1 MATTLVP
8 PGPKVLFPFRLLNN
22 FRNAPIRFLTRM
34 TSNYG
39 DIVYFKA
46 AGRDVYLFNDPESIQ
61 QILVTHQHSFI
72 KGFALRRT
80 KNLIGEGLLT
90 SEGELHLR
98 QRRMIQPM
106 FHRERIAGYAGTMV
120 SLAEYVSDDWEDGS
134 TLDMH
139 AEMTHLTLL
148 IVAKTLFDTDVES
161 EAGEIGQVVT
171 TLITSFTRNLGPLA
185 DLRLRLPLP
194 STRRILA
201 ARERLEAGIEAMIA
215 ERRAG
220 GDRGDLLSMLI
231 AAQDDEDGQQR
242 MSDKQVRDEVLT
254 LFLAGH
260 ETTANALTWSLY
272 LLSQNPEAARQLYAE
287 LQQVLN
293 GRSPAYEDV
302 ESLSYTRMVLS
313 EAMRLYPPAWII
325 TRTAMEDVEIGGY
338 LVPKGASVL
347 PSQWVV
353 HHSERY
359 YPEPF
364 KFDPQ
369 RWTPEN
375 VAARPKMAYFPF
387 GGGARV
393 CIGESFAWMEGILLL
408 ATLVQ
413 KWELSLEPGFPV
425 ELLPEITLRP
435 KYGMRMKLKRRQ

>member
-1 MATTLVP
+1 
-8 PGPKVLFPFRLLNN
+8 VLFPLRLLNN

-34 TSNYG
+34 TSTYG
-39 DIVYFKA
+39 DIVYFRA
-46 AGRDVYLFNDPESIQ
+46 ARRDIYLFNDPESIQ
-61 QILVTHQHSFI
+61 QILVTHQNSFH
-72 KGFALRRT
+72 KGLALQRT
-80 KNLIGEGLLT
+80 KNLLGEGLLT
-90 SEGELHLR
+90 SEDELHLR

-106 FHRERIAGYAGTMV
+106 FHRQRIAGYAGTMV
-120 SLAEYVSDDWEDGS
+120 SLAEYLAGDWQDGA
-134 TLDMH
+134 TLDVH

-171 TLITSFTRNLGPLA
+171 TLITNFTRTLGPLA

-194 STRRILA
+194 ATKRILA

-231 AAQDDEDGQQR
+231 AAQDEEDQQHR

-260 ETTANALTWSLY
+260 ETTANALTWALY
-272 LLSQNPEAARQLYAE
+272 LLSQNPAAARQLHTE
-287 LQQVLN
+287 LKQVLN
-293 GRSPAYEDV
+293 GRSPTYEDV
-302 ESLSYTRMVLS
+302 EALSYTRMVLS
-313 EAMRLYPPAWII
+313 EAMRLYPPAWIL

-338 LVPKGASVL
+338 LIPKGSTVL
-347 PSQWVV
+347 SSQWVV
-353 HHSERY
+353 HHNGRY
-359 YPEPF
+359 YPEPL
-364 KFDPQ
+364 KFDPE

-375 VAARPKMAYFPF
+375 AAARPKMAYFPF
-387 GGGARV
+387 GGGTRV

-408 ATLVQ
+408 ATLAQ
-413 KWELSLEPGFPV
+413 KWEMHLEPGFPV

-435 KYGMRMKLKRRQ
+435 KYGMRMQLKKR